1 MPLLK
6 WYKKYSVN
14 DEVIDKQ
21 HQILFSIFNR
31 LHANFGSDENNLVF
45 KPLVDD
51 LVFYA
56 NYHFKLEEEL
66 MLEVGYQDIA
76 RHVQE
81 HEFFSQKVLHLQS
94 SDAPGTFGRTIEL
107 IAFLSDW
114 LLHHVIEED
123 RKIVSCRTTS

>member
-14 DEVIDKQ
+14 DELIDKQ

-31 LHANFGSDENNLVF
+31 LHANLGSDENYHVF
-45 KPLVDD
+45 SSLVDD

-56 NYHFKLEEEL
+56 DYHFKLEEEL

-76 RHVQE
+76 RHIQE
-81 HEFFSQKVLHLQS
+81 HEYFSRKILQLQQ
-94 SDAPGTFGRTIEL
+94 SDDPGTFGRTLEL
-107 IAFLSDW
+107 IGFLSEW

-123 RKIVSCRTTS
+123 RKIVNCTATS